1 MDMVMVA
8 CKLPNGITLENPMDL
23 TQKVTLKGNNS
34 TRYLEPGSDAVRERE
49 YAVTPVNA
57 EFWQMWS
64 AMNTKFAPVESGA
77 IFAAP
82 TQVDVDAMSREFAKR
97 KTGFERKPQHADG
110 VKPASKDDDK

>member
-8 CKLPNGITLENPMDL
+8 CKLPNGITLENPLDT
-23 TQKVTLKGNNS
+23 TQKVTLKGINS

-64 AMNTKFAPVESGA
+64 AMHQKFAPVESGA
-77 IFAAP
+77 IFMAP
-82 TQVDVDAMSREFAKR
+82 TQVDVDAMARDFAKR
-97 KTGFERKPQHADG
+97 RTGFERKAQQADG
-110 VKPASKDDDK
+110 VKPATQDADK